1 MGLQDYGS
9 SSSRSNTITNDDHDH
24 DHETTRPQPT
34 TATTYYDSVIICY
47 HATAHHRPRVLNL
60 GTLKKP

>member
-34 TATTYYDSVIICY
+34 TATTYYDSVI
-47 HATAHHRPRVLNL
+47 ATTPRR
-60 GTLKKP
+60 TTDHEYSISAP